1 VSDTLALAYE
11 RVNTCECE
19 SGCAD
24 CVASPTC
31 KQGNIVSS
39 KIGALVVLG
48 GILNI
53 IVDEDRLPPIRG
65 AIPPEVIEYGTIVEA
80 PGVGAVE
87 GIEVEQGLEH

>member
-1 VSDTLALAYE
+1 
-11 RVNTCECE
+11 
-19 SGCAD
+19 
-24 CVASPTC
+24 
-31 KQGNIVSS
+31 
-39 KIGALVVLG
+39 VLG